1 MLHAEY
7 ATPDI
12 ATLRARLDGL
22 RVLTAAVR
30 LQLAIKANFNPAQL
44 RVPAGQPGGGRW
56 TRDGESVQFVADK
69 PVDLLEEELLGGHTI
84 SKHVGK
90 TPEYLVD
97 SILRDRGQVGIVEY
111 ARKRWGSFPSLEA
124 ANKLVNS
131 TLAQNQAIVDQ
142 VARGSLSRAFV
153 TAQFDA
159 RTGIEAYAPSP
170 RAQPYVRDT
179 YGVGV
184 EIRADRSSSRGF
196 RVHSA
201 YPRND

>member
-1 MLHAEY
+1 MS
-7 ATPDI
+7 DI
-12 ATLRARLDGL
+12 ATLRARFDGL
-22 RVLTAAVR
+22 RVLTAAIR

-56 TRDGESVQFVADK
+56 TRDGESVQFVADRGY

-159 RTGIEAYAPSP
+159 RTGLEAYAPSP